1 MPTAEK
7 DQLEAVAYRESVK
20 QDVSKLTAWLLEHI
34 GQRITA
40 VALGLSD
47 ATMLRRYKHGEV
59 GSLKEDRE
67 ARLRLLFRVARMVAG
82 AFDDDT
88 ARAFLISSNPQL
100 GDKSPVVILSDQVP
114 AQSGPELLGAA
125 RALIEG

>member
-1 MPTAEK
+1 MSAATA
-7 DQLEAVAYRESVK
+7 QLEATAYRESVK
-20 QDVSKLTAWLLEHI
+20 QNLPKLTSWLLKNI

-47 ATMLRRYKHGEV
+47 ASMLRRYKQGGVSSLHG
-59 GSLKEDRE
+59 DRE
-67 ARLRLLFRVARMVAG
+67 NRLRLLYRVARMITK
-82 AFDDDT
+82 AFDNET

-100 GDKSPVVILSDQVP
+100 GDKSPVVVLSDEAPLQ
-114 AQSGPELLGAA
+114 AGPEILGAA